1 MLRTNRKTFTANSE
15 AEAKEII
22 KNLEA
27 KGYRRG
33 GLFRIIT
40 TYTNEDGIMLSQ
52 YILIKN

>member
-15 AEAKEII
+15 AEVKEII

-33 GLFRIIT
+33 GLFRIVA
-40 TYTNEDGIMLSQ
+40 TYTNEDGNYVIAT
-52 YILIKN
+52 YTY